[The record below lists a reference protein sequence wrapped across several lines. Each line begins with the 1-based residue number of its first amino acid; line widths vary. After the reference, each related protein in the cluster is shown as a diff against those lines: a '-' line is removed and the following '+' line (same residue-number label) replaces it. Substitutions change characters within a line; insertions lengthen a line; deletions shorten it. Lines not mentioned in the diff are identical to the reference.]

1 MPIWTI
7 LVKTT
12 INRKQQFL
20 SLLILGL
27 VYPLNIIHELGHAFI
42 CSLYNQKYELTLSI
56 FERSNVICVGNEIN
70 KTVYGIT
77 GGTAVM
83 IFMIGIFFIPQV
95 RKNIGAR
102 ISIVSIIFVSFIN
115 AILEGFLFDFYNQNL
130 IISEVFLLLI
140 LLSVFSIQWIISIRK

>member
-1 MPIWTI
+1 MIKN
-7 LVKTT
+7 KTSRT
-12 INRKQQFL
+12 QQFL

-27 VYPLNIIHELGHAFI
+27 IYPLNIIHELGHAFI

-56 FERSNVICVGNEIN
+56 FERSNVICAGNEIN
-70 KTVYGIT
+70 KTIYGIA

-83 IFMIGIFFIPQV
+83 IFMIGIFLIPQV

-102 ISIVSIIFVSFIN
+102 ISIVSIILVSFMN
-115 AILEGFLFDFYNQNL
+115 VILEGFLFDFYNQNL

-140 LLSVFSIQWIISIRK
+140 LLSIFSIQWIISIRK

>member
-1 MPIWTI
+1 LIKN
-7 LVKTT
+7 KTSRT
-12 INRKQQFL
+12 QFL

-27 VYPLNIIHELGHAFI
+27 IYPLNIIHELGHALI
-42 CSLYNQKYELTLSI
+42 CSIYGQKYELVLSI

-70 KTVYGIT
+70 KTVYGIA
-77 GGTAVM
+77 GGAAVM
-83 IFMIGIFFIPQV
+83 IFMIGLLLIPQI

-102 ISIVSIIFVSFIN
+102 ISIISIIFISFIN

-140 LLSVFSIQWIISIRK
+140 LLSIFSIQWIISIRK

>member
-1 MPIWTI
+1 MLT
-7 LVKTT
+7 
-12 INRKQQFL
+12 
-20 SLLILGL
+20 LGL

-70 KTVYGIT
+70 KTIYGLA

-83 IFMIGIFFIPQV
+83 IFMIGLLLFPKV
-95 RKNIGAR
+95 RKHVGAR
-102 ISIVSIIFVSFIN
+102 IGIVSIIFVSFIN

-130 IISEVFLLLI
+130 FISETFLVLI
-140 LLSVFSIQWIISIRK
+140 LLSIFSIQWIISIRK